1 VREHLRFD
9 RLIVGDENGHPGG
22 FAEKIVVVIVIG
34 RESVVLSVARAGPVV
49 VFINST
55 RVRRIEHA
63 RELKYAEK
71 CNFVIIYRFEAK
83 DDAQQF
89 KR

>member
-1 VREHLRFD
+1 M
-9 RLIVGDENGHPGG
+9 
-22 FAEKIVVVIVIG
+22 
-34 RESVVLSVARAGPVV
+34 
-49 VFINST
+49 
-55 RVRRIEHA
+55 EHA

-89 KR
+89 ER